1 MQEAVLKSNLHA
13 CWVFKSCVKSVLK
26 SAVIIFHII
35 KWNLQH
41 IVSLSFHFPDPYH
54 YEMAFLFLSLY
65 FFHLTSWVCWFSSD
79 ISDNNSHPFMLPVL
93 ILYFLTFLCT
103 LSPFLD
109 LCFTQGV
116 SVLTNLRGIH
126 KLSIYKANMHTSAS
140 LGLFKFISFST
151 NPSRARK
158 SNGGG
163 GEYLRMASVDKL
175 CSYIVHFT
183 CLKKMKH
190 SKDGK

>member
-1 MQEAVLKSNLHA
+1 MKSTAH
-13 CWVFKSCVKSVLK
+13 CVF
-26 SAVIIFHII
+26 IF
-35 KWNLQH
+35 
-41 IVSLSFHFPDPYH
+41 SLSRPISLWNGFS
-54 YEMAFLFLSLY
+54 LFKPL